1 MTRKLFLALFI
12 CAIAII
18 TSCTKAPEP
27 KGPLKIGINVWA
39 GYAYAYIAQEKGYF
53 QKNGV
58 QVELVLCND
67 YFQSYQLYNEGKVDG
82 NFEVYADAIL
92 QDAEGIGAKVVL
104 VTEYSTSADVIV
116 GKSEFKS
123 LSDLKGK
130 KIGIGAPNSFSN
142 IFALAVLEQAGI
154 KEHEI
159 RFEIVPALDVPA
171 ALEKGLIDAGHTW
184 EPAKSE
190 ALKKG
195 YKVLAEA
202 NDVPGLITDVLV
214 FNDKTITERPEE
226 VKAVV
231 KSLLEAVDFLK
242 SNRVEAVRIM
252 AKHEDMTEA
261 EMRSGLNGLKI
272 LDLKENVEAMH
283 KSAAHTSLYGSG
295 ELIADFYVKRGQLS
309 HISDFDKIIED
320 RFVEEL
326 AK

>member
-1 MTRKLFLALFI
+1 MMRKLLLAFI
-12 CAIAII
+12 SVLAVLII
-18 TSCTKAPEP
+18 SCTKAPEP
-27 KGPLKIGINVWA
+27 KPPLKIGITIWA

-58 QVELVLCND
+58 QVELVLCHD
-67 YFQSYQLYNEGKVDG
+67 FFQSNQLYNEGKVDG

-92 QDAEGIGAKVVL
+92 QNAEGISAKVVL
-104 VTEYSTSADVIV
+104 VTDYSTSADVIV

-130 KIGIGAPNSFSN
+130 KIGIGSANSFSN

-202 NDVPGLITDVLV
+202 KLVPGLITDILV
-214 FNDKTITERPEE
+214 FNDKTITERPDE

-231 KSLLEAVDFLK
+231 KSLLEARDFIM
-242 SNRVEAVRIM
+242 SNRIEAVRIM

-261 EMRSGLNGLKI
+261 EMESGLNGLK
-272 LDLKENVEAMH
+272 LPGLKENKEAMH
-283 KSAAHTSLYGSG
+283 QSADTTSLYSSG
-295 ELIADFYVKRGQLS
+295 EIIADFYIKRGQLS
-309 HISDFDKIIED
+309 HIPNFDKMIEKK
-320 RFVEEL
+320 FVEEL
-326 AK
+326 LK